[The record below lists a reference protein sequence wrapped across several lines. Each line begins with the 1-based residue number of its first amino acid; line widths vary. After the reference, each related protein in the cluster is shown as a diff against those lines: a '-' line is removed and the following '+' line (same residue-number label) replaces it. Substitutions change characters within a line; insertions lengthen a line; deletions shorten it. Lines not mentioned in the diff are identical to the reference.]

1 MLRRVNYRLR
11 AEEARRSSEEPIVYG
26 TAVAVGEVVAAVT
39 GVPVAPLV
47 DPVAAEPSTPEA
59 AVPSPKTSLR
69 PLDNLVHTHGRTVL
83 CDRRGH
89 LVLYDRLGAADANLL
104 RLDAD
109 ASTPWMKA
117 SLARVTAGPYPFRG
131 TVQVTFEFDDVQI
144 PHDVWSAE
152 NAVFAGADA
161 WRTTFDRRVEQKPLP
176 EPRWGLPALYFA
188 PKEREPLR
196 RAVQER
202 AIAAGFGDHWSR
214 QRVGG
219 REAWV
224 LHRRPQISAR
234 EDERAPGRFVTDV
247 SYEFTKPPKA
257 ALALALQAI
266 SKFRIGVDKDGQG
279 VDRPERCAS
288 ASFQVA
294 KFEVLPALLAHV

>member
-26 TAVAVGEVVAAVT
+26 TAVAVGEVVACVT
-39 GVPVAPLV
+39 GVPVATPM
-47 DPVAAEPSTPEA
+47 EPPSPEA
-59 AVPSPKTSLR
+59 AVPSPKPTTTR
-69 PLDNLVHTHGRTVL
+69 PL

-89 LVLYDRLGAADANLL
+89 LVLYDRLGAAEANLL

-131 TVQVTFEFDDVQI
+131 TVKVTFEFDDVQI

-266 SKFRIGVDKDGQG
+266 SKFRIGVDKDGRG
-279 VDRPERCAS
+279 VDRPERGAS

>member
-26 TAVAVGEVVAAVT
+26 TAVAVGEVVVCVT
-39 GVPVAPLV
+39 GVPVAPMV
-47 DPVAAEPSTPEA
+47 EVPSPPTPEA
-59 AVPSPKTSLR
+59 AVPLPKPPTTR
-69 PLDNLVHTHGRTVL
+69 PL

-89 LVLYDRLGAADANLL
+89 LVLYDRLGAAEANLL

-152 NAVFAGADA
+152 NVFTGADA

-257 ALALALQAI
+257 ALALALHAI

-279 VDRPERCAS
+279 VDRPERGAS

>member
-26 TAVAVGEVVAAVT
+26 TAVAVGEVVACVT
-39 GVPVAPLV
+39 GVPVAPMV
-47 DPVAAEPSTPEA
+47 EVPSPPSPEA
-59 AVPSPKTSLR
+59 AVPSPKPSTR
-69 PLDNLVHTHGRTVL
+69 PL
-83 CDRRGH
+83 CDHRGH
-89 LVLYDRLGAADANLL
+89 LVLYDRLGAAEANLL

-161 WRTTFDRRVEQKPLP
+161 WRTTFDRRVEQRPLP

-279 VDRPERCAS
+279 VDRPERGAS

>member
-26 TAVAVGEVVAAVT
+26 TAVAVGEVVACVT
-39 GVPVAPLV
+39 GVPVAP
-47 DPVAAEPSTPEA
+47 PMEPPSPEA
-59 AVPSPKTSLR
+59 AVPSPKPSTTR
-69 PLDNLVHTHGRTVL
+69 PL

-89 LVLYDRLGAADANLL
+89 LVLYDRLGAAEANLL

-131 TVQVTFEFDDVQI
+131 TVKVTFEFDDVQI

-161 WRTTFDRRVEQKPLP
+161 WRTTFDRRVEQRPLP

-247 SYEFTKPPKA
+247 TYEFTKPPKA

-266 SKFRIGVDKDGQG
+266 SKFRIGVDKDGRG
-279 VDRPERCAS
+279 VDRPERGAS